1 MKEDHSKTG
10 GANIMAMN
18 KDMGKS
24 AYQMFAANLLASGI
38 VMYLAMF
45 TMIWSSDEFFNNANM
60 FYMALVMWAPM
71 GILMLLMMP
80 MMYPNKKLNMVLLT
94 SFALVLILSFWA
106 IRDQALVGDRQ
117 FVRAMIPHHSG
128 AITMCNR
135 ASIRDQEIREI
146 CFKPNGIIES
156 QKREIAQMEAI
167 LKRL

>member
-1 MKEDHSKTG
+1 MQQGQEGHG
-10 GANIMAMN
+10 AMN
-18 KDMGKS
+18 NEMGKPYTML
-24 AYQMFAANLLASGI
+24 ALNLAISLSI
-38 VMYLAMF
+38 MYLAMF
-45 TMIWSSDEFFNNANM
+45 AMIWSFGAFFNNSNM
-60 FYMALVMWAPM
+60 LYMALVMWAPM

-80 MMYPNKKLNMVLLT
+80 MMYPNKKLNLVLLV
-94 SFALVLILSFWA
+94 SFALVLLLSFWA
-106 IRDQALVGDRQ
+106 IRDQTLVGDRQ

-135 ASIRDQEIREI
+135 ASIRDQEIRDI

>member
-1 MKEDHSKTG
+1 MQQGQEQG
-10 GANIMAMN
+10 AMN
-18 KDMGKS
+18 GKM
-24 AYQMFAANLLASGI
+24 AGKHYTMLAFNLAISLI
-38 VMYLAMF
+38 IMYLAMF
-45 TMIWSSDEFFNNANM
+45 AMIWSSDEFFNNTNM
-60 FYMALVMWAPM
+60 LYMALVMWAPM

-80 MMYPNKKLNMVLLT
+80 MMYPNKQLNMVLFG

-135 ASIRDQEIREI
+135 ASLRDQEIRDI
-146 CFKPNGIIES
+146 CFKPNGIVES

-167 LKRL
+167 LERL

>member
-1 MKEDHSKTG
+1 MQQGHEPDAMKGKMG
-10 GANIMAMN
+10 GKPYTMLAL
-18 KDMGKS
+18 
-24 AYQMFAANLLASGI
+24 NLAISLLI
-38 VMYLAMF
+38 MYLAMF
-45 TMIWSSDEFFNNANM
+45 AMIWSSDEFFNNSNM
-60 FYMALVMWAPM
+60 LYMALVMWAPM

-80 MMYPNKKLNMVLLT
+80 MMYPNKKLNMVLLA
-94 SFALVLILSFWA
+94 SFALALILSFWA

-128 AITMCNR
+128 AITMCER

-167 LKRL
+167 LERL

>member
-1 MKEDHSKTG
+1 MQQGQEGHG
-10 GANIMAMN
+10 AMN
-18 KDMGKS
+18 NEMGKPYTML
-24 AYQMFAANLLASGI
+24 ALNLAISLSI
-38 VMYLAMF
+38 MYLAMF
-45 TMIWSSDEFFNNANM
+45 AMIWSFGAFFNNSNM
-60 FYMALVMWAPM
+60 LYMALVMWAPM

-80 MMYPNKKLNMVLLT
+80 MMYPNKKLNMVLLAT
-94 SFALVLILSFWA
+94 FALILILSFWA
-106 IRDQALVGDRQ
+106 IRDQTLVGDRQ

-135 ASIRDQEIREI
+135 ASIRDQEIRDI